1 MANITLGDR
10 LAACAS
16 LVRRGAFL
24 CDVGTDHAYLPIYL
38 CESGVISR
46 AVASDINEGPILRAK
61 ENIAAHRLADKIDT
75 ALTGGLHSL
84 EERGFSDIVIAGMG
98 GLMIRDIISEAPFL
112 RDEKISLV
120 LQPMKNEDELR
131 LWLSENGF
139 LIADERLALDSGK
152 IYQIARRLGRE
163 KAHIHADGTPPR
175 QRKY

>member
-1 MANITLGDR
+1 MANITLGER

-16 LVRRGAFL
+16 LVRRDAFL

-61 ENIAAHRLADKIDT
+61 ENIAAHRLTDRIDT
-75 ALTGGLHSL
+75 ELAGGLHSL

-131 LWLSENGF
+131 FWLSENGF
-139 LIADERLALDSGK
+139 FIADERLALDSGK
-152 IYQIARRLGRE
+152 IY
-163 KAHIHADGTPPR
+163 
-175 QRKY
+175 